1 MILWGGGMSNSRF
14 IRGTIRWHS
23 TSFLLAGILAGS
35 PIIVAQAGSN
45 PSFDR
50 SRLPIADPVYPNET
64 EIDPNKAQMPL
75 QPEVVA
81 PSEAPNV
88 VVVLLDDLGFGGP
101 STFGGPIQMPTLNRL
116 ASNGLSYNRFHT
128 IALCSPTRV
137 ALKQGRNHHIVNMG
151 SIPEIATGFPGN
163 TARVPNFAAP
173 IAEVLRLNGYNTA
186 AFGKWHATLGG
197 ETTASGPQ
205 DRWPTRQGFEKF
217 YGFIGAEENNWNP
230 SLHDGV
236 TNIEVNDDA
245 GYQLS
250 TDLSRE
256 AIEWVRQQQ
265 AITPEKPFFIYFAP
279 PGVHSPHH
287 VHKDWADKYKGQF
300 DRGWDQVRDDTLK
313 RQIDRGVVPEN
324 TRLADKPRS
333 VADWAALS
341 DDQRKMYAR
350 QAEVFAG
357 FVEFTDYEVGRLL
370 DAIEELGV
378 LDDTLVIYIAG
389 DNGTS
394 SEGNHTGNWNWMNMS
409 NGRQETIEEQLEYY
423 DAWGG
428 PTTYPHMSVGWAIA
442 FDAPFA
448 YAKQVASDFGGTRN
462 GAVVHWPNG
471 FKARGELREQFTHVI
486 DIAPTILQ
494 ATGIPEPEYV
504 NGVKQIPMQGT
515 SIAYSFDHADVAER
529 HTVQYFEVVGNRGI
543 YADGWLARVVV
554 KAPWE
559 LKKRH
564 EITDD
569 DGWQLYDTRADF
581 SLSNDLADQEPERLA
596 AMKQQ
601 FLEEAIANHV
611 LPLDDRLLERLLP
624 QIAGRKSLMADRTSI
639 KLYPGTF
646 GINENAFIDVKN
658 RSSRTTAE
666 VSVTDRYNN
675 QGVLI
680 AQGGRFGGWAMFIE
694 DGRPGYVYNNLGEL
708 TVLQSNQMLA
718 EGSHQIS
725 VDIDYDGN
733 GLGNGANISL
743 EINGKSVA
751 SARLETTVLSR
762 FSFDE
767 GADIAKDRATPVLM
781 RNIGPERHSAY
792 TGDLAHVTIEVQ

>member
-1 MILWGGGMSNSRF
+1 MQIKKMSN
-14 IRGTIRWHS
+14 RGIGLPA
-23 TSFLLAGILAGS
+23 TSLLIAGLLAAS
-35 PIIVAQAGSN
+35 SWVTVQAGSS

-50 SRLPIADPVYPNET
+50 SSLPIADPVYPNET
-64 EIDPNKAQMPL
+64 EIDPNKAKMPV
-75 QPEVVA
+75 QPEVTA
-81 PSEAPNV
+81 PSGAPNV
-88 VVVLLDDLGFGGP
+88 VVIILDDLGFGGP
-101 STFGGPIQMPTLNRL
+101 STFGGPIQMPTLDRL
-116 ASNGLSYNRFHT
+116 AENGLAYNRFHT
-128 IALCSPTRV
+128 IALCGPTRV
-137 ALKQGRNHHIVNMG
+137 ALKQGRNHHMVNMG

-163 TARVPNFAAP
+163 TSRVPNYAAP

-265 AITPEKPFFIYFAP
+265 SLTPDKPFFIYYAA

-300 DRGWDQVRDDTLK
+300 DGGWDQIRKDTLQ
-313 RQIDRGVVPEN
+313 RQIDSGVVPN
-324 TRLADKPRS
+324 GTQLANKPRS
-333 VADWAALS
+333 VPDWDTLS
-341 DDQRKMYAR
+341 DDQRKMFAR
-350 QAEVFAG
+350 QAEVFSG

-370 DAIEELGV
+370 DAIDELGV
-378 LDDTLVIYIAG
+378 LDDTLVIYITG

-394 SEGNHTGNWNWMNMS
+394 SEGNDTGNWNWNNMT
-409 NGRQETIEEQLEYY
+409 NGRVETVEEQLEYY

-448 YAKQVASDFGGTRN
+448 YTKQVASDFGGTRN
-462 GAVVHWPNG
+462 GTVVHWPNG

-486 DIAPTILQ
+486 DIAPTILEV
-494 ATGIPEPEYV
+494 TGIPEPEYV
-504 NGVKQIPMQGT
+504 NGVKQIPIQGT
-515 SIAYSFDHADVAER
+515 SIAYTFDDADAAER

-543 YADGWLARVVV
+543 YADGWLARVVA
-554 KAPWE
+554 KLPWE
-559 LKKRH
+559 RNKRH
-564 EITDD
+564 EVTDD
-569 DGWQLYDTRADF
+569 DGWQLYDTRVDF
-581 SLSNDLADQEPERLA
+581 SLSNDLAAQEPERLA
-596 AMKQQ
+596 AMKQL

-611 LPLDDRLLERLLP
+611 LPIDDRLLERLLP
-624 QIAGRKSLMADRTSI
+624 QVAGRKSLMADRKSI
-639 KLYPGTF
+639 TLYPGTF

-658 RSSRTTAE
+658 RSTKTTAE
-666 VSVTDRYNN
+666 VTVSDRYDNH
-675 QGVLI
+675 GVLI

-708 TVLQSNQMLA
+708 TVLQSNQMLP
-718 EGSHQIS
+718 EGSHQIA
-725 VDIDYDGN
+725 VDIDYDGD
-733 GLGNGANISL
+733 GLGKGATISL
-743 EINGKSVA
+743 EVNGKSVA

-781 RNIGPERHSAY
+781 RNVGPKRHSAY
-792 TGDLAHVTIEVQ
+792 TGELAHVTIEVQ

>member
-1 MILWGGGMSNSRF
+1 MNNSKF
-14 IRGTIRWHS
+14 IRDVLRWHS

-35 PIIVAQAGSN
+35 PIFSAQAGNN

-50 SRLPIADPVYPNET
+50 SRLPIADLVYPNES
-64 EIDPNKAQMPL
+64 EIDPNKAKMPL

-81 PSEAPNV
+81 PNGAPNV

-101 STFGGPIQMPTLNRL
+101 STFGGPIQMPTLDRL

-265 AITPEKPFFIYFAP
+265 SITPEKPFFIYFAP

-287 VHKDWADKYKGQF
+287 VHKDWADKYIGEF
-300 DRGWDQVRDDTLK
+300 DKGWDQVRDDTLK
-313 RQIDRGVVPEN
+313 RQIDNHVVPKN

-333 VADWAALS
+333 VADWATLS
-341 DDQRKMYAR
+341 DDQKKMYAR

-370 DAIEELGV
+370 DAIKELGV

-394 SEGNHTGNWNWMNMS
+394 SEGNDTGNWNWMNMS
-409 NGRQETIEEQLEYY
+409 NGRVETIEEQLEYY

-471 FKARGELREQFTHVI
+471 FKAKGELREQFAHVI

-494 ATGIPEPEYV
+494 ATRIPEPEYV

-515 SIAYSFDHADVAER
+515 SIAYSFDHADAAEQ

-543 YADGWLARVVV
+543 YSDGWLARVVV

-559 LKKRH
+559 PKKRY

-569 DGWQLYDTRADF
+569 DGWQLYDTHTDF
-581 SLSNDLADQEPERLA
+581 SLSNDLADQQPERLA

-624 QIAGRKSLMADRTSI
+624 QVAGRKSLMADRASLR
-639 KLYPGTF
+639 LYPGTF

-658 RSSRTTAE
+658 RSTRTTAE
-666 VSVTDRYNN
+666 ILVSDRYNN
-675 QGVLI
+675 EGVLI

-694 DGRPGYVYNNLGEL
+694 DGRPGYVYNNIGEL

-718 EGSHQIS
+718 EGTHQIT
-725 VDIDYDGN
+725 VDIDYDGD
-733 GLGNGANISL
+733 GLGKGANISL
-743 EINGKSVA
+743 GINGKSVA
-751 SARLETTVLSR
+751 SARLENTVLSR

-781 RNIGPERHSAY
+781 RDIGPKRHSAY

>member
-1 MILWGGGMSNSRF
+1 MKFSNFAIKSILFSP
-14 IRGTIRWHS
+14 
-23 TSFLLAGILAGS
+23 TSLLLVGIVVSLSFTSAEADS
-35 PIIVAQAGSN
+35 AQSL
-45 PSFDR
+45 DR
-50 SRLPIADPVYPNET
+50 SRLPIADPIYPYET
-64 EIDPNKAQMPL
+64 EIDPNKAKMPL
-75 QPEVVA
+75 QSEVTA
-81 PSEAPNV
+81 PGGAPNV
-88 VVVLLDDLGFGGP
+88 VVIILDDLGFGGP
-101 STFGGPIQMPTLNRL
+101 STFGGPIQMPTLDRL
-116 ASNGLSYNRFHT
+116 ASNGLSFNRFHT
-128 IALCSPTRV
+128 IALCGPTRV
-137 ALKQGRNHHIVNMG
+137 ALKQGRNHHMVNMG

-163 TARVPNFAAP
+163 TSRVPNYAAP

-236 TNIEVNDDA
+236 TNIEVNDDV

-265 AITPEKPFFIYFAP
+265 SLTPDKPFFIYYAL

-287 VHKDWADKYKGQF
+287 VHQDWANKYKGLF
-300 DRGWDQVRDDTLK
+300 DKGWDQVRDDTLK
-313 RQIDRGVVPEN
+313 RQINSGVVPEG
-324 TRLADKPRS
+324 TQLASKPPS
-333 VADWAALS
+333 VPDWDTLS
-341 DDQRKMYAR
+341 DDQRTMYAR
-350 QAEVFAG
+350 QAEVFSG

-370 DAIEELGV
+370 DAIDELGV
-378 LDDTLVIYIAG
+378 LDDTLVIYITG

-394 SEGNHTGNWNWMNMS
+394 SEGNDTGNWNWNNMT
-409 NGRQETIEEQLEYY
+409 NGRVETVEEQLEYY

-442 FDAPFA
+442 FDSPFA
-448 YAKQVASDFGGTRN
+448 YTKQVASDFGGTRN
-462 GAVVHWPNG
+462 GTVVHWPNG

-486 DIAPTILQ
+486 DIAPTILEV
-494 ATGIPEPEYV
+494 TGLPAPEYV
-504 NGVKQIPMQGT
+504 NGVKQIPIQGT
-515 SIAYSFDHADVAER
+515 SIAYTFDDADAAER

-554 KAPWE
+554 KLPWE
-559 LKKRH
+559 RKKRH
-564 EITDD
+564 EVTDD
-569 DGWQLYDTRADF
+569 DGWQLYDTRVDF
-581 SLSNDLADQEPERLA
+581 SLSNDLAEQEPERLE
-596 AMKQQ
+596 AMKQL

-611 LPLDDRLLERLLP
+611 LPIDDRLLERLLP
-624 QIAGRKSLMADRTSI
+624 QVAGRKSLMADRKSI

-658 RSSRTTAE
+658 RSTRTTAE
-666 VSVTDRYNN
+666 VNVSDRYDN

-680 AQGGRFGGWAMFIE
+680 AQGGRFGGWAIFIE
-694 DGRPGYVYNNLGEL
+694 DGRPGFVYNNIGEL
-708 TVLQSNQMLA
+708 TVLQSNQMLP
-718 EGSHQIS
+718 EGSHQIA

-733 GLGNGANISL
+733 GLGKGATISL
-743 EINGKSVA
+743 EVNGKSIA

-781 RNIGPERHSAY
+781 RNVGPKRHSAY
-792 TGDLAHVTIEVQ
+792 TGELAHVTIEVR

>member
-1 MILWGGGMSNSRF
+1 
-14 IRGTIRWHS
+14 
-23 TSFLLAGILAGS
+23 
-35 PIIVAQAGSN
+35 
-45 PSFDR
+45 
-50 SRLPIADPVYPNET
+50 
-64 EIDPNKAQMPL
+64 
-75 QPEVVA
+75 
-81 PSEAPNV
+81 
-88 VVVLLDDLGFGGP
+88 
-101 STFGGPIQMPTLNRL
+101 
-116 ASNGLSYNRFHT
+116 
-128 IALCSPTRV
+128 
-137 ALKQGRNHHIVNMG
+137 
-151 SIPEIATGFPGN
+151 
-163 TARVPNFAAP
+163 
-173 IAEVLRLNGYNTA
+173 
-186 AFGKWHATLGG
+186 
-197 ETTASGPQ
+197 
-205 DRWPTRQGFEKF
+205 
-217 YGFIGAEENNWNP
+217 
-230 SLHDGV
+230 
-236 TNIEVNDDA
+236 
-245 GYQLS
+245 
-250 TDLSRE
+250 
-256 AIEWVRQQQ
+256 
-265 AITPEKPFFIYFAP
+265 
-279 PGVHSPHH
+279 
-287 VHKDWADKYKGQF
+287 
-300 DRGWDQVRDDTLK
+300 
-313 RQIDRGVVPEN
+313 
-324 TRLADKPRS
+324 DKPRS

-515 SIAYSFDHADVAER
+515 SIAYSFDHADMAER

-564 EITDD
+564 EVTDD
-569 DGWQLYDTRADF
+569 AGWQLYDTRADF

-624 QIAGRKSLMADRTSI
+624 QIAGRKSLMAGRTSI

-680 AQGGRFGGWAMFIE
+680 AQGGRFGGWAIFIE

-781 RNIGPERHSAY
+781 RNIGPERRSAY